1 MNDVLNQM
9 QASIYVTDPDT
20 DEILFMNEKMKKDY
34 QISEPEGKK
43 CWEVLQVGEK
53 GRCKFCRIPELFE
66 KTKKTSFATNLY
78 YFSFTKLMVSM

>member
-9 QASIYVTDPDT
+9 QVSIFVTDPDT

-43 CWEVLQVGEK
+43 CWEVLQVGVVMLK
-53 GRCKFCRIPELFE
+53 
-66 KTKKTSFATNLY
+66 
-78 YFSFTKLMVSM
+78 